1 LTKAF
6 KRQPIIPIKEMPPA
20 SVHALILTTQAD
32 IKSAKISLGTG
43 EKIPSVESI
52 MKYYRRKVAPTPLCV
67 YPYGIIQLHLYGYN
81 EGKAG
86 QENKHEL
93 PPPHDK
99 LTIFGDIV
107 LIAIRNGDPIPFS
120 TEEYQEFYN
129 RQFGGFDSDGEGDE
143 ISDNELDSEAEQE
156 EEAVEDD
163 AAEEDGSDDS
173 DDDSIVVGDEDE
185 EVPQEPEPKV
195 VARAKAKKPA
205 SKQGF
210 QLTKSEVS
218 LTEADVDDQS
228 IPLRALIL
236 KRFQSIDYL
245 SALPPDDVLQMEKE
259 IYLRA
264 IRDAAKRSIIAHW
277 RNPVFSEF
285 YKIHARTNYVHL
297 TTIPYVRESILS
309 FKFALSDLPY
319 LSHYTVNPDG
329 WHELQEKQRIREE
342 KELSGNAHMAT
353 ERFKCRKCNM
363 RRCTY
368 YQLQTRSA
376 DEPMTTFITCL
387 NCKNEWKQ

>member
-1 LTKAF
+1 
-6 KRQPIIPIKEMPPA
+6 MPPTTSA
-20 SVHALILTTQAD
+20 HALILTTQGD
-32 IKSAKISLGTG
+32 IKAAKVTLGKG
-43 EKIPSVESI
+43 EKVPSLDSI
-52 MKYYRRKVAPTPLCV
+52 QKYYRRKTSPAVLCV
-67 YPYGIIQLHLYGYN
+67 YPYGVIQLHLYGYK
-81 EGKAG
+81 EGKSG

-99 LTIFGDIV
+99 LAIYGDIV

-129 RQFGGFDSDGEGDE
+129 RQFGGGFDSEEEGED
-143 ISDNELDSEAEQE
+143 DELDSEAEQE
-156 EEAVEDD
+156 EEVVEDD
-163 AAEEDGSDDS
+163 A
-173 DDDSIVVGDEDE
+173 EDE
-185 EVPQEPEPKV
+185 AAEDSEEEEESVAGVEEEEEAPQEPEPKI

-210 QLTKSEVS
+210 QLTKSETA
-218 LTEADVDDQS
+218 LTEADTDDQTV
-228 IPLRALIL
+228 PMRALVL
-236 KRFQSIDYL
+236 KRFKSISYL
-245 SALPPDDVLQMEKE
+245 SELGETAEDDILQMEREIFLCALKE
-259 IYLRA
+259 
-264 IRDAAKRSIIAHW
+264 AAKRAVTPHW
-277 RNPVFSEF
+277 RNPVFAEF
-285 YKIHARTNYVHL
+285 YKIYARTNYVHL
-297 TTIPYVRESILS
+297 TTIPYVREAVLGG
-309 FKFALSDLPY
+309 KFLLSDLPY
-319 LSHYTVNPDG
+319 LSHYTVNPEG
-329 WHELQEKQRIREE
+329 WHDLQEKQRIREE